1 MLNYIIKRILLM
13 LVTVLGVIILVFVIE
28 YSTPGDP
35 VAAILGPNYTQE
47 QYEAKAAQLGLDK
60 PFVVQLWNY
69 VKGIVTKFDFG
80 ISYGTKRP
88 VREQIF
94 ARFRPTLII
103 GVMGVMV
110 SSLIAIPLGIL
121 AATKHQSP
129 LDYGVQTFTIIFA
142 AIPGFWLAMMMMLMF
157 CLKLKW
163 FPAAGITSWK
173 GFVLPIFCAS
183 LQPLVTTCRMTRSSM
198 LEVIRQD
205 YIRTARAKGLSERV
219 ITRKHAL
226 GNALIPVLTILG
238 MHLGGALGGSI
249 LVETIFTVPGLGVL
263 MKDAIK
269 NQDYPLIQ
277 GGVLF
282 LSFIFCA
289 MNLLTDLAYGVADPR
304 VREQLS
310 SVKKKNRT
318 GKKAVASA

>member
-1 MLNYIIKRILLM
+1 
-13 LVTVLGVIILVFVIE
+13 
-28 YSTPGDP
+28 

-47 QYEAKAAQLGLDK
+47 QYDAKAEQLGLDR
-60 PFVVQLWNY
+60 PFAVQLWSY

-80 ISYGTKRP
+80 VSYGTKRP
-88 VREQIF
+88 VREQILD
-94 ARFRPTLII
+94 RFKPTLII
-103 GVMGVMV
+103 GVMGVLV
-110 SSLIAIPLGIL
+110 SSLIAVPLGIL
-121 AATKHQSP
+121 AATKHSSP
-129 LDYGVQTFTIIFA
+129 FDYGVQTFTIIFA
-142 AIPGFWLAMMMMLMF
+142 AVPGFWLAMMLMLLF

-163 FPAAGITSWK
+163 FPAAGILTWK
-173 GFVLPIFCAS
+173 GFVLPIFCSA

-205 YIRTARAKGLSERV
+205 YIRTARAKGLSEGV

-226 GNALIPVLTILG
+226 SNALIPVLTILG

-269 NQDYPLIQ
+269 NSDYPLIQ
-277 GGVLF
+277 GSVLF
-282 LSFIFCA
+282 VSFLFCA
-289 MNLLTDLAYGVADPR
+289 MNLLTDLAYGVVDPR

-310 SVKKKNRT
+310 STKKKNKIK
-318 GKKAVASA
+318 GKAMTAS